1 MFPSPSL
8 LVPIWWVL
16 TYWHVELVELVMDD
30 EVIRLQPSS
39 PEVKAQFIIEFNS
52 ALDEMN
58 RAKGILFAQ

>member
-1 MFPSPSL
+1 
-8 LVPIWWVL
+8 
-16 TYWHVELVELVMDD
+16 MDD

-58 RAKGILFAQ
+58 RAKGILFAQWHEPGNEADMDGG